1 MATDTF
7 MCKWRLCT
15 ADLVARGAMFEV
27 AKHGMLLAVFSPQN
41 KLRSLE
47 LSFDVMSFMQ
57 QLRRATVRTT
67 FLVCPHT
74 STIVLIIVTDYYPM
88 YMVII

>member
-15 ADLVARGAMFEV
+15 DDLVARGAMFEV

-57 QLRRATVRTT
+57 QLKRATVRTT
-67 FLVCPHT
+67 FLVCPQI

>member
-15 ADLVARGAMFEV
+15 DDLVAQGAMFEV
-27 AKHGMLLAVFSPQN
+27 AKQGMLLAVFSPQN

-57 QLRRATVRTT
+57 QLRRATLRST
-67 FLVCPHT
+67 FVVCPQT
-74 STIVLIIVTDYYPM
+74 LIIVLIIVTD
-88 YMVII
+88 

>member
-15 ADLVARGAMFEV
+15 DDLVAQGAMFEV

-57 QLRRATVRTT
+57 QLKRATVRTT
-67 FLVCPHT
+67 FLVCPQI